1 MKKLSGQMRT
11 LANSVVAKAESREG
25 MMAVVA
31 VAVLAMSLAEILSH
45 RKLSGS
51 HGTSTGCDPDVF
63 RRRLARTLLP
73 YSDARNRTL
82 LFSGE

>member
-1 MKKLSGQMRT
+1 MRKLSGQMKT

-45 RKLSGS
+45 RNRNGRQA
-51 HGTSTGCDPDVF
+51 TSTGCDPEVF
-63 RRRLARTLLP
+63 RHRLARSLSNIPVPETEPLL
-73 YSDARNRTL
+73 
-82 LFSGE
+82 SGE

>member
-1 MKKLSGQMRT
+1 MRKLSGQMKT

-45 RKLSGS
+45 RKRSDPLA
-51 HGTSTGCDPDVF
+51 TSTGCDPEVF
-63 RRRLARTLLP
+63 RHRLARSLSNIPVSETE
-73 YSDARNRTL
+73 L

>member
-1 MKKLSGQMRT
+1 MRKFSGQMKT

-45 RKLSGS
+45 RNRTGP
-51 HGTSTGCDPDVF
+51 HTTSTGCDPEVF
-63 RRRLARTLLP
+63 RHRLARSLSNIPVPKT
-73 YSDARNRTL
+73 RL